1 MKRTKLIASLMMCV
15 FCLSFLVVGVWAAV
29 TSVNFNLNGNLQ
41 FYSEGV
47 YIELSGQVYRGD
59 STSTLEALSD
69 PRFALEKQ
77 TNFDNSSGEPSGNFP
92 MESWN
97 IQNLTF
103 TPVDRYIQVQVN
115 IKNHSEFTITATPNV
130 LLNSL
135 DITSNTFTNFTVS
148 ENSNEIVSISSGET
162 KTYKLTIQLNDNA
175 TEFSANTLSVSFD
188 FEENMALDYIQ
199 WNSTDGYYYLEMGEL
214 SDGTPLEWRLVL
226 ERTGGDEDSTVDG
239 VSGFTGNK
247 SELAGKTYYFLLNTW
262 TGGTS
267 SADSPDACAFN
278 NNYYYSS
285 LWSHG
290 AYGAYGSTSGV
301 YAEEY
306 APSAIRN
313 YITGTPI
320 LRDSVQSSNYIYDP
334 TAHSGSG
341 QESEEDFLTK
351 YNIESSSVYNLIK
364 GRTLADLY
372 TKFTASSTPTDRSYN
387 SKVESGTE
395 TMDPISSNTIDKL
408 WILSYYEAY
417 EITGSDGEDSS
428 SARAWTGEYWLRT
441 LYVPTYSGPNSRS
454 CYYVASSGSMA
465 QTPTPDNSYSTD
477 QYATVDNAYCARPA
491 FQMSF

>member
-1 MKRTKLIASLMMCV
+1 MKRTKLVASLMMCV

-41 FYSEGV
+41 FYAEGV

-69 PRFALEKQ
+69 SRFALEKQ

-92 MESWN
+92 IESWN

-130 LLNSL
+130 LLNNL

-148 ENSNEIVSISSGET
+148 DNSNEIVSISSGET

-214 SDGTPLEWRLVL
+214 SGGTPLEWRLVL

-247 SELAGKTYYFLLNTW
+247 SELVGKTYYFLLNTW

-285 LWSHG
+285 MYWHG
-290 AYGAYGSTSGV
+290 DYEGQYSVYGND
-301 YAEEY
+301 YA
-306 APSAIRN
+306 SSSIRK

-320 LRDSVQSSNYIYDP
+320 LRDSVQSSTNIYGP

-372 TKFTASSTPTDRSYN
+372 TKSHGYPDYQDLSYSST
-387 SKVESGTE
+387 VETGTE
-395 TMDPISSNTIDKL
+395 TVAPIPSTTIDKL
-408 WILSYYEAY
+408 WIPNAYEAF
-417 EITGSDGEDSS
+417 EITGSDIEDSGS
-428 SARAWTGEYWLRT
+428 VRAWAGEYWLRT
-441 LYVPTYSGPNSRS
+441 TYRGMASYPSNCNHYVTSN
-454 CYYVASSGSMA
+454 GSIT
-465 QTPTPDNSYSTD
+465 QTPTTENGYSSD
-477 QYATVDNAYCARPA
+477 QYATINNAYCARPA